1 MFKLIKVINSGTS
14 VPELVK
20 IKATGNKTYK
30 AGAVYYVNEM
40 GLTNV
45 PSLDDDCKFIPIKT
59 TVVDE
64 KNDTVTGYIV
74 CEEMLFETDHPSVDE
89 PLWVGNSYSFH
100 KDKDGDIIGISEIP
114 GGDIKLIN
122 TDSYETTGMVT
133 VLLKW

>member
-20 IKATGNKTYK
+20 IKAADNKTYK

-40 GLTNV
+40 GLTNT

-74 CEEMLFETDHPSVDE
+74 CEEMVFETEHPNVDE
-89 PLWVGNSYSFH
+89 PLWVGNSYTFQ
-100 KDKDGDIIGISEIP
+100 KDKDGDIIGISEVY
-114 GGDIKLIN
+114 GSDAKLIN
-122 TDSYETTGMVT
+122 TDSYETTGKVT